1 MPSLRPQKERAFT
14 TESTE
19 RKKTQVEVWES
30 FLMPA
35 QIFEGW
41 IFDLYPSPQGMTLWL
56 ITPNQTRHRLVD
68 RFAPAFYVWGPDAV
82 LRRLRAAIARQPHAL
97 VCRSAERIDLW
108 EPDAAGM
115 RLVLEIEVA
124 HPSEFPSWTRW
135 VRQFDPALRL
145 YNSDLMLASLYCWQR
160 KVFPLARV
168 EAEADAEDRV
178 LALSCRDT
186 EWAIDYEPPPLEVLR
201 VRLGGLKSI
210 DPRHGEQTA
219 LEIEV
224 DGREFELDESGEP
237 AAVAFQHLLARHDP
251 DLILSDWGDA
261 TILPKLREQAAKLRL
276 SLSLNRDPAA
286 EVHESRARSYMSYGR
301 ILFKNSATTLFGR
314 LHVDTQNS
322 FIADKCDLSGLWELA
337 RVTKLP
343 VQYCARTSTGTG
355 ISYMQM
361 ELAWRDGVLIPEQ
374 KAEPEDPKPPDELL
388 LADRG
393 GLVFTPKT
401 GFHANVAELDFVSE
415 YPSIMAR
422 FNISPETVNCPC
434 CPDAAR
440 VPELGYRVCQKRR
453 GITSRV
459 VEQLI
464 AKRAELKQRIA
475 AVNLSLPALEFVI
488 LSEAKNLSGL
498 ETGEQRDSSAKN
510 LPQNDNVFRCPEVRE
525 EEQQI
530 KSQGSAEQKQPFAED
545 APGKCYKL
553 QRDALK
559 WLLVCCFGYTGY
571 KNARFGKIEAHE
583 AINAVARETL
593 LVSKE
598 IAEDRGYEILH
609 ALVDS
614 LYVHKAE
621 ATRADYEALTAEIA
635 ARTELP
641 LAIEAIYRYV
651 VFLPSRQFED
661 VPVPNRFFAVAE
673 DGALKVRGLELRR
686 HDTPPLVAR
695 MQQEVLEIL
704 AEARDF
710 DQYLAKVEEARE
722 ILRRAE
728 ESVADGSVAIEDLI
742 ISKRLTREP
751 REYSKANQTA
761 IAAQQ
766 LFGRGVRL
774 RPGQTV
780 EYIIT
785 DSDNRV
791 PNDRVRAYA
800 LWDGWF
806 GYDRRK
812 YTELLHDAFDP
823 LALARISHKQCL

>member
-1 MPSLRPQKERAFT
+1 MK
-14 TESTE
+14 
-19 RKKTQVEVWES
+19 
-30 FLMPA
+30 
-35 QIFEGW
+35 
-41 IFDLYPSPQGMTLWL
+41 LWL
-56 ITPNQTRHRLVD
+56 IEPNQTRHLLID
-68 RFAPAFYVWGPDAV
+68 RFAPLFYASGPDAV
-82 LRRLRAAIARQPHAL
+82 LRRLHEEAARQPHAL
-97 VCRSAERIDLW
+97 ACRFTERLDLW
-108 EPDAAGM
+108 EQRA
-115 RLVLEIEVA
+115 RTVLEIEVA
-124 HPSEFPSWTRW
+124 HASEYSSWSRW
-135 VRQFDPALRL
+135 ARNFDRSLRL
-145 YNSDLMLASLYCWQR
+145 YNSDLMLASVYCWQR
-160 KVFPLARV
+160 GVFPLARV
-168 EAEADAEDRV
+168 EVEVDGDGHV
-178 LALSCRDT
+178 LALECRDT
-186 EWAIDYEPPPLEVLR
+186 EWALDYELPPLEILR
-201 VRLGGLKSI
+201 VRLGGLRRV
-210 DPRHGEQTA
+210 DPTHGAPFKQWAA

-237 AAVAFQHLLARHDP
+237 AAVAFQHLLARYDP

-261 TILPKLREQAAKLRL
+261 TILPRLREQAARLRL
-276 SLSLNRDPAA
+276 PLALNRDPGA
-286 EVHESRARSYMSYGR
+286 EVQQSRARSFMSYGR

-343 VQYCARTSTGTG
+343 AQYASRTTTGTG

-374 KAEPEDPKPPDELL
+374 KAEPEDPKSPDELL
-388 LADRG
+388 IADRG
-393 GLVFTPKT
+393 GLVFTPKI

-434 CPDAAR
+434 CPDAPR
-440 VPELGYRVCQKRR
+440 VPELGYRVCQARR

-459 VEQLI
+459 VERLI
-464 AKRAELKQRIA
+464 AKRSELKQR
-475 AVNLSLPALEFVI
+475 
-488 LSEAKNLSGL
+488 
-498 ETGEQRDSSAKN
+498 
-510 LPQNDNVFRCPEVRE
+510 VRE
-525 EEQQI
+525 VAPEQTQR
-530 KSQGSAEQKQPFAED
+530 
-545 APGKCYKL
+545 YKL

-593 LVSKE
+593 LVAKE
-598 IAEDRGYEILH
+598 MAEDRGYEVLH

-614 LYVHKAE
+614 LYVRKAG
-621 ATRADYEALTAEIA
+621 ATREDYDSLTEEIA
-635 ARTELP
+635 ERTGLP

-695 MQQEVLEIL
+695 MQREVLAIL
-704 AEARDF
+704 AEAHDF
-710 DQYLAKVEEARE
+710 AAYAAKLEEARE
-722 ILRRAE
+722 IVRQYQ
-728 ESVADGSVAIEDLI
+728 ESLADGSVAIEDLI
-742 ISKRLTREP
+742 VSKRLTREP
-751 REYSKANQTA
+751 GEYQKANQTA

-766 LFGRGVRL
+766 LFGNGVRL

-785 DSDNRV
+785 DAGNRV

-812 YTELLHDAFDP
+812 YAELLREAFEP
-823 LALARISHKQCL
+823 LASVRTGQIASGTLKFRE

>member
-1 MPSLRPQKERAFT
+1 M
-14 TESTE
+14 
-19 RKKTQVEVWES
+19 
-30 FLMPA
+30 
-35 QIFEGW
+35 
-41 IFDLYPSPQGMTLWL
+41 
-56 ITPNQTRHRLVD
+56 
-68 RFAPAFYVWGPDAV
+68 
-82 LRRLRAAIARQPHAL
+82 
-97 VCRSAERIDLW
+97 
-108 EPDAAGM
+108 
-115 RLVLEIEVA
+115 
-124 HPSEFPSWTRW
+124 
-135 VRQFDPALRL
+135 
-145 YNSDLMLASLYCWQR
+145 
-160 KVFPLARV
+160 
-168 EAEADAEDRV
+168 
-178 LALSCRDT
+178 
-186 EWAIDYEPPPLEVLR
+186 
-201 VRLGGLKSI
+201 
-210 DPRHGEQTA
+210 
-219 LEIEV
+219 
-224 DGREFELDESGEP
+224 DGRQFELDEAGEP

-261 TILPKLREQAAKLRL
+261 TILPRLREQAAKLRL
-276 SLSLNRDPAA
+276 PLTLNRDPSA
-286 EVHESRARSYMSYGR
+286 EIHESRARSYMSYGR

-337 RVTKLP
+337 RITKLP

-388 LADRG
+388 IADRG

-434 CPDAAR
+434 CPDAPR

-459 VEQLI
+459 VERLI
-464 AKRAELKQRIA
+464 AKRGELKKCRARLQAGIVLAASARLKAGATRIGRQA
-475 AVNLSLPALEFVI
+475 RI
-488 LSEAKNLSGL
+488 RKN
-498 ETGEQRDSSAKN
+498 SSATN
-510 LPQNDNVFRCPEVRE
+510 
-525 EEQQI
+525 
-530 KSQGSAEQKQPFAED
+530 SS
-545 APGKCYKL
+545 
-553 QRDALK
+553 
-559 WLLVCCFGYTGY
+559 
-571 KNARFGKIEAHE
+571 
-583 AINAVARETL
+583 
-593 LVSKE
+593 
-598 IAEDRGYEILH
+598 
-609 ALVDS
+609 
-614 LYVHKAE
+614 
-621 ATRADYEALTAEIA
+621 ATRSNGCWSAASATPATKTRASEKSRRTKRSTPSRAKRCWSPRKSPRTAATKSCTRSSIRCTCKKP
-635 ARTELP
+635 ARRAKTTKRSTRKSPRARELP

-651 VFLPSRQFED
+651 VFLPSRQFAD

-673 DGALKVRGLELRR
+673 DGTLKVRGLELRR

-710 DQYLAKVEEARE
+710 PGYLAKLEEARE
-722 ILRRAE
+722 ILRRCE

-761 IAAQQ
+761 IVAQQ
-766 LFGRGVRL
+766 LFGSGVRL

-823 LALARISHKQCL
+823 LALVHCETISREQTENWQEGQVKHACPNSDPMDVILPTTMCPTMAFGSI

>member
-1 MPSLRPQKERAFT
+1 MARDGIEPPTQTSN
-14 TESTE
+14 STFI
-19 RKKTQVEVWES
+19 S
-30 FLMPA
+30 
-35 QIFEGW
+35 GW
-41 IFDLYPSPQGMTLWL
+41 IFDLYPSRHGMTLWL
-56 ITPNQTRHRLVD
+56 IAPDQTRHRLID
-68 RFAPAFYVWGPDAV
+68 HFAPVFYASAPDAIQ
-82 LRRLRAAIARQPHAL
+82 RRLREEAARQPHAL
-97 VCRSAERIDLW
+97 VCRATERMDLW
-108 EPDAAGM
+108 EQRARP
-115 RLVLEIEVA
+115 VLELEVA
-124 HPSEFPSWTRW
+124 HPNEFTLWTRW

-160 KVFPLARV
+160 GVFPLARV
-168 EAEADAEDRV
+168 EVEADGEGRV
-178 LALSCRDT
+178 LAIACRDT
-186 EWAIDYEPPPLEVLR
+186 EWAIDYDPPPLEILR
-201 VRLGGLKSI
+201 IRLGGLKGI
-210 DPRHGEQTA
+210 DPRHGSPFQQRAA

-224 DGREFELDESGEP
+224 DGRQFELDEEGEP

-261 TILPKLREQAAKLRL
+261 TILPRLREQAAKLRL
-276 SLSLNRDPAA
+276 PLTLNRDPSA
-286 EVHESRARSYMSYGR
+286 EVQQSRARSYMSYGR

-343 VQYCARTSTGTG
+343 VQYCSRTSTGTG

-388 LADRG
+388 VADRG

-434 CPDAAR
+434 CPEAPR

-459 VEQLI
+459 VERLI
-464 AKRAELKQRIA
+464 AKRRELKCRARPACGTGTVEASTCPPEGGRYTDPATPQIQPPSESASAQR
-475 AVNLSLPALEFVI
+475 
-488 LSEAKNLSGL
+488 
-498 ETGEQRDSSAKN
+498 
-510 LPQNDNVFRCPEVRE
+510 
-525 EEQQI
+525 
-530 KSQGSAEQKQPFAED
+530 
-545 APGKCYKL
+545 YKL

-593 LVSKE
+593 LVAKE
-598 IAEDRGYEILH
+598 MAEDRGYEILH

-614 LYVHKAE
+614 LYVQKNG
-621 ATRADYEALTAEIA
+621 ATRADYEALNTEIA
-635 ARTELP
+635 ARTQLP

-673 DGALKVRGLELRR
+673 DGTLKVRGLELRR

-704 AEARDF
+704 AEAHDF
-710 DQYLAKVEEARE
+710 PAYLAKLEEARE
-722 ILRRAE
+722 ILRRCE
-728 ESVADGSVAIEDLI
+728 ESLADGSVEIKDLI
-742 ISKRLTREP
+742 LSKRLTREP
-751 REYSKANQTA
+751 REYQKANQTA

-766 LFGRGVRL
+766 LFGSGVRL
-774 RPGQTV
+774 RPGQTI

-812 YTELLHDAFDP
+812 YTEMLHDAFDP
-823 LALARISHKQCL
+823 LALVRCEKFPSHNRKAAKRTGKARLSLF